1 MKPTRR
7 YLIVENGDLLD
18 GCWYSD
24 DDLGTGIAVA
34 DYDAKIFAFDLSE
47 LTADG
52 ATSLR
57 DVTEDAVSAWWFRE
71 GLATTM
77 DRIEQ
82 GYPAPDLAA
91 RFFAGDVNAHTS
103 VVEAASRHDSFSSDK
118 WEAR

>member
-1 MKPTRR
+1 MSKR
-7 YLIVENGDLLD
+7 YLIVENGDLTH

-24 DDLGTGIAVA
+24 EDLGTGIAVA
-34 DYDAKIFAFDLSE
+34 DYDAAILEFDLSE
-47 LTADG
+47 ITADG

-71 GLATTM
+71 GLSTTM

-82 GYPAPDLAA
+82 GYRAPELAA

-103 VVEAASRHDSFSSDK
+103 VVEAR
-118 WEAR
+118 